1 MTLFRKIA
9 TAFYWMLDT
18 EKSPLDFVKSPNGFK
33 GALAFEGPLPQPMKP
48 PVITAHVFYPDFANQ
63 LMTALAKLP
72 PETKLFATTPSEE
85 IRRDLEALLKISGN
99 PHEVRLTPNV
109 GRNFAPLLVEFS
121 KELLEEESFIHIHS
135 KRSLHSPEIAKDW
148 VDRNTNLLL
157 TRDGIHRIQSLSDA
171 NPKLG
176 LVCVDASDLVRG
188 INFRWGR
195 SLKIAKRIFAHL
207 PGFEHVKWAG
217 RLFFPVG
224 GMFWVKTDAIRPMLE
239 HNWMYEMFSA
249 ESGQRDGTLQHAIE
263 RMFGQLCLSRNFEA
277 ASLNHLSDQFSII
290 TFAK

>member
-1 MTLFRKIA
+1 MTLFRKIT
-9 TAFYWMLDT
+9 TAFYWMLDS
-18 EKSPLDFVKSPNGFK
+18 EKSPLDFVKSPNGIK
-33 GALAFEGPLPQPMKP
+33 GALAFECPLPQPMKP

-85 IRRDLEALLKISGN
+85 IRRGLEALLKISGN

-109 GRNFAPLLVEFS
+109 GRNFGPLLVEFS
-121 KELLEEESFIHIHS
+121 KELLEEDSFIHIHS

-157 TRDGIHRIQSLSDA
+157 TRDGIHRIQSLSEA

-195 SLKIAKRIFAHL
+195 SLKIAKKIFAPL
-207 PGFEHVKWAG
+207 PGFEHVKWTG

-224 GMFWVKTDAIRPMLE
+224 GMFWVKTNAIRPMLE
-239 HNWMYEMFSA
+239 YKWVYEMFSA
-249 ESGQRDGTLQHAIE
+249 ESGQGDGTLQHAIE

-277 ASLNHLSDQFSII
+277 ASFSHVGSQFSTI
-290 TFAK
+290 ASGE